1 MIEVFRYVT
10 ESGREPVTEWL
21 QSLQDKRAQAKIR
34 VRLKRLEAGM
44 FGDCEPVGDGVLE
57 LREHLGAGYRV
68 YFGRHGKAVVIL
80 LCGGS
85 KKMKA
90 AVAHHAREVAELRAD
105 RELAV
110 EYLKAA
116 MESLDD
122 PDDRA
127 AGLLALRTI
136 AEAYGG
142 LGAVAAEA
150 GISRESLY
158 RALSA
163 KGNPT
168 LKTIL
173 AVLKAV
179 GMRLSV
185 EPDER
190 LAA

>member
-85 KKMKA
+85 KKTQPPDIKTT
-90 AVAHHAREVAELRAD
+90 RQYWAD
-105 RELAV
+105 WKR
-110 EYLKAA
+110 
-116 MESLDD
+116 
-122 PDDRA
+122 RQ
-127 AGLLALRTI
+127 I
-136 AEAYGG
+136 
-142 LGAVAAEA
+142 
-150 GISRESLY
+150 
-158 RALSA
+158 
-163 KGNPT
+163 
-168 LKTIL
+168 
-173 AVLKAV
+173 
-179 GMRLSV
+179 
-185 EPDER
+185 
-190 LAA
+190 